1 MALPG
6 LVPFFFFF
14 FFGLSVPLPDFF
26 GTSVFGASGF
36 ASGFGTWRWS
46 SLLSTGIA
54 GLVALA
60 GAAAGV
66 AAFVVVLAA
75 LDELVAYVELAYL
88 VWLVPF
94 EALLAVEDL
103 VLRAPAAAGS
113 NSGGKSLAGGVA
125 AAGAPSA
132 GVAAAGAPSAG
143 VAAAGAP
150 SAGVAAAGA
159 VAFPF
164 VVALVAFPSGSV
176 APDIGLL

>member
-14 FFGLSVPLPDFF
+14 FFGLSEPLPDFF

-36 ASGFGTWRWS
+36 ASGLGTWRWS

-113 NSGGKSLAGGVA
+113 NSGGKSVAGA
-125 AAGAPSA
+125 APSA
-132 GVAAAGAPSAG
+132 GAAAAGVAPSAG
-143 VAAAGAP
+143 AA
-150 SAGVAAAGA
+150 SAGA
-159 VAFPF
+159 VALP
-164 VVALVAFPSGSV
+164 VLVALVLFEPFPSGSV